1 MPIEKANKAFINYLD
16 SYRKEN
22 LSGHLLAPVDYIFSL
37 GGKRLRP
44 AISIW
49 INQLYD
55 GNLNTVLPA
64 ALAIEM
70 FHNFSLVHDDIM
82 DEAPL
87 RRGKATVHHKWN
99 TNTAILSGDAMLVL
113 VYEILSDLEENKLK
127 PALKLFNFAAL
138 NVCEG
143 QQLDMDFENQ
153 DSINLDDYI
162 TMIGLKTGDL
172 LGASFAIGALLA
184 NASKE
189 DIDHLYSFGKNTGIA
204 FQLQDDILDLY
215 GDQGKVGKQVG
226 GDIIANKKTCL
237 WIHAFEKANKDQKA
251 KLKKMIFEAD
261 PEKKVSLAKELF
273 DVLKVKED
281 ADAIKSQYQKEAFE
295 HLEKIDLDPTKKNM
309 IKAFALNLLTREF

>member
-1 MPIEKANKAFINYLD
+1 MPIEKANKAFINYFD
-16 SYRKEN
+16 SYRKEK
-22 LSGHLLAPVDYIFSL
+22 LSGSLLAPVDYIFSL

-55 GNLNTVLPA
+55 GNLNDVLPA

-87 RRGKATVHHKWN
+87 RRGKATVHSKWN

-113 VYEILSDLEENKLK
+113 VYEILSDLEKSKLK
-127 PALKLFNFAAL
+127 PALKLFNFAAI

-143 QQLDMDFENQ
+143 QQLDMDFENLNN
-153 DSINLDDYI
+153 INLDDYI
-162 TMIGLKTGDL
+162 KMIGLKTGDL
-172 LGASFAIGALLA
+172 LGASFALGALLA
-184 NASKE
+184 NASKA

-215 GDQGKVGKQVG
+215 GDQVKVGKQVG
-226 GDIIANKKTCL
+226 GDIISNKKTCL
-237 WIHAFEKANKDQKA
+237 WIQAFEKVNKKTGKA
-251 KLKKMIFEAD
+251 CQY
-261 PEKKVSLAKELF
+261 LF
-273 DVLKVKED
+273 HH
-281 ADAIKSQYQKEAFE
+281 AF
-295 HLEKIDLDPTKKNM
+295 P
-309 IKAFALNLLTREF
+309 ALI